1 MDNIKKVKEDV
12 WGVALSLLVERLPS
26 HAINTWF
33 SPIVPI
39 SINRE
44 KIGLS
49 VPSQFFSEWIE
60 SHYGDQLL
68 SAVRAALKSDQG
80 AYRMIVA
87 KEKKT
92 IEDNKPA
99 FKPRKK
105 PKENMT
111 NKNYVFKNFIEG
123 SNNEFAKNA
132 ALAVAN
138 SPGEARFNPLIVY
151 GGVGLGKTHL
161 LHAIGNKVL
170 EIKPSSN
177 VVLVTSEQF
186 TLDFVNSLRKNKTI
200 EFTKTYRTA
209 DVLLIDDIQ
218 FFRGKEQT
226 QEQFFHTFNE
236 LYQSG
241 RQIVM
246 TSDRFPSEMKGLQD
260 RLISRFQSG
269 LSVDV
274 QPPDFEIR
282 VAILLEKSEQNGLN
296 LKYDAIEF
304 IARHVKNN
312 IRDLEGAIIRI
323 LAKSSLM
330 NKEIDFNLI
339 RDVVQERVG
348 SSYLSEVTIEDVVKK
363 VSSLTQIKEKDIIG
377 KSRKMEIAEARQL
390 SMYLCRNIIG
400 TSLSNIGFYF
410 GGRDHSTV
418 IHAVK
423 SIHKKQEKDNRLQ
436 NQINSIKNEFSF
448 LTYGLNQKF

>member
-1 MDNIKKVKEDV
+1 MDNIEKPKEQL
-12 WGVALSLLVERLPS
+12 WGLALERLTNKLPS
-26 HAINTWF
+26 HALNTWF
-33 SPIVPI
+33 APIVPI
-39 SINRE
+39 SIDKGRFT
-44 KIGLS
+44 LS
-49 VPSQFFSEWIE
+49 VPSQFFSEWID
-60 SHYGDQLL
+60 SHYGEQLL
-68 SAVRAALKSDQG
+68 SAIRLALKSDS
-80 AYRMIVA
+80 ATFKLLVK
-87 KEKKT
+87 KEKERFEGSQMT
-92 IEDNKPA
+92 PRTRKP
-99 FKPRKK
+99 PKK
-105 PKENMT
+105 NRE
-111 NKNYVFKNFIEG
+111 NKNYLFKNFIEG

-132 ALAVAN
+132 AQAVAK
-138 SPGEARFNPLIVY
+138 SPGEPRFNPLIIY

-161 LHAIGNKVL
+161 LHAIGNKAL
-170 EIKPSSN
+170 KKEPNSN

-200 EFTKTYRTA
+200 EFTNTYRKA
-209 DVLLIDDIQ
+209 NVLLIDDIQ

-296 LKYDAIEF
+296 LQYEAIEF

-330 NKEIDFNLI
+330 NKEIDFNLV
-339 RDVVQERVG
+339 RDVVRERVG
-348 SSYLSEVTIEDVVKK
+348 SSHVSELTIEDVVKK
-363 VSSLTQIKEKDIIG
+363 VSSLTQIKERDIIG
-377 KSRKMEIAEARQL
+377 KSRKMDCTN
-390 SMYLCRNIIG
+390 S
-400 TSLSNIGFYF
+400 
-410 GGRDHSTV
+410 
-418 IHAVK
+418 K
-423 SIHKKQEKDNRLQ
+423 SFCCL
-436 NQINSIKNEFSF
+436 
-448 LTYGLNQKF
+448 

>member
-1 MDNIKKVKEDV
+1 MDNIKTAKEEV
-12 WGVALSLLVERLPS
+12 WDLALGLLIKRLPS

-33 SPIVPI
+33 VPIVPI
-39 SINRE
+39 SINSE
-44 KIGLS
+44 KIDLS
-49 VPSQFFSEWIE
+49 VPSQFFLEWIE

-68 SAVRAALKSDQG
+68 SAVRVALKSERG
-80 AYRMIVA
+80 TYRLLVT
-87 KEKKT
+87 KEKKI
-92 IEDNKPA
+92 IEGNQPV
-99 FKPRKK
+99 FKLKKK
-105 PKENMT
+105 PKENKV
-111 NKNYVFKNFIEG
+111 NKNYLFKNFIEG

-132 ALAVAN
+132 AQAVAR
-138 SPGEARFNPLIVY
+138 SRGEQRFNPLTVY

-170 EIKPSSN
+170 EKEPSSN

-200 EFTKTYRTA
+200 EFTKTYRSA

-330 NKEIDFNLI
+330 NREIDFSLI

-348 SSYLSEVTIEDVVKK
+348 NSYLSEVTIEDVVKK
-363 VSSLTQIKEKDIIG
+363 VSSLTRIKEKDITG

-423 SIHKKQEKDNRLQ
+423 SIDKKQEKDSRLR
-436 NQINSIKNEFSF
+436 NQVSSIKQEFKF
-448 LTYGLNQKF
+448 LT

>member
-1 MDNIKKVKEDV
+1 MDKIKKPNEEV
-12 WGVALSLLVERLPS
+12 WRVALDSLIKRLPS

-33 SPIVPI
+33 APIVPI
-39 SINRE
+39 SIIND
-44 KIGLS
+44 KINLS

-68 SAVRAALKSDQG
+68 SAVKLAFKSEQ
-80 AYRMIVA
+80 ATYRLLVS

-92 IEDNKPA
+92 VEGIQPTYKT
-99 FKPRKK
+99 KK
-105 PKENMT
+105 IPKKSSV
-111 NKNYVFKNFIEG
+111 NKNYLFKNFIEG

-132 ALAVAN
+132 AQAVAK
-138 SPGEARFNPLIVY
+138 SPGEQKFNPLIIY

-161 LHAIGNKVL
+161 LHAIGNKVY
-170 EIKPSSN
+170 EKTPSSN
-177 VVLVTSEQF
+177 IVLVTSEQF

-200 EFTKTYRTA
+200 EFTKTYRKA
-209 DVLLIDDIQ
+209 EVLLIDDIQ

-296 LKYDAIEF
+296 LQYDAIEF
-304 IARHVKNN
+304 IAGHVKNN
-312 IRDLEGAIIRI
+312 IRDLEGTIIRI

-339 RDVVQERVG
+339 RGVVQERVG
-348 SSYLSEVTIEDVVKK
+348 NSNISELTIEDVVKK
-363 VSSLTQIKEKDIIG
+363 VSSLTQVKEKDIIG

-390 SMYLCRNIIG
+390 SMYLCRGIIG

-423 SIHKKQEKDNRLQ
+423 SIDKKQEKDSRLK
-436 NQINSIKNEFSF
+436 NQINSIKQEFKF
-448 LTYGLNQKF
+448 LT

>member
-1 MDNIKKVKEDV
+1 MDNIKKQKDQT
-12 WGVALSLLVERLPS
+12 WGFVLDLLIKKLPS

-33 SPIVPI
+33 VPIVPV
-39 SINRE
+39 SMNSE
-44 KIGLS
+44 KISLS

-68 SAVRAALKSDQG
+68 SAVRVVLKNEHATYQLF
-80 AYRMIVA
+80 VK
-87 KEKKT
+87 KEKK
-92 IEDNKPA
+92 IVGQNLPA
-99 FKPRKK
+99 FKLKK
-105 PKENMT
+105 SPKKNKV

-132 ALAVAN
+132 AQAVAK
-138 SPGEARFNPLIVY
+138 SPGEPKFNPLIIY

-170 EIKPSSN
+170 EKNPNSN

-200 EFTKTYRTA
+200 EFTKTYRRA

-274 QPPDFEIR
+274 QPPEFEIR

-330 NKEIDFNLI
+330 NKEIDFSLI
-339 RDVVQERVG
+339 REVVQERVG
-348 SSYLSEVTIEDVVKK
+348 NSHLSEVTIEDVVKK
-363 VSSLTQIKEKDIIG
+363 VSFLTQIKEKDITG

-423 SIHKKQEKDNRLQ
+423 SIDRKKEKDSRLL
-436 NQINSIKNEFSF
+436 NQVNSIKQEFKF
-448 LTYGLNQKF
+448 LT

>member
-1 MDNIKKVKEDV
+1 MDKIEKPNEEVWRVTLDSLIK
-12 WGVALSLLVERLPS
+12 RLPS

-33 SPIVPI
+33 APIVPI
-39 SINRE
+39 SIIND
-44 KIGLS
+44 KIDLS

-68 SAVRAALKSDQG
+68 SAVKLATKSEQ
-80 AYRMIVA
+80 ATYRLLVS

-92 IEDNKPA
+92 VEGIQPTYET
-99 FKPRKK
+99 KK
-105 PKENMT
+105 IPKKNSV
-111 NKNYVFKNFIEG
+111 NKNYLFKNFIEG

-132 ALAVAN
+132 AQAVAK
-138 SPGEARFNPLIVY
+138 SPGEQKFNPLIIY

-161 LHAIGNKVL
+161 LHAIGNKVY
-170 EIKPSSN
+170 EKTPSSN
-177 VVLVTSEQF
+177 IVLVTSEQF
-186 TLDFVNSLRKNKTI
+186 TLDFVNSLRKNRTI
-200 EFTKTYRTA
+200 EFTKTYRKA

-296 LKYDAIEF
+296 LQYDAIEF

-312 IRDLEGAIIRI
+312 IRDLEGTIIRI

-339 RDVVQERVG
+339 RGVVQERVG
-348 SSYLSEVTIEDVVKK
+348 NSNISELTIEDVVKK
-363 VSSLTQIKEKDIIG
+363 VSSLTQVKEKDIIG

-390 SMYLCRNIIG
+390 SMYLCRGIIG

-423 SIHKKQEKDNRLQ
+423 SIDKKQERDSRLR
-436 NQINSIKNEFSF
+436 NQVKSIKQEFEF
-448 LTYGLNQKF
+448 LT

>member
-1 MDNIKKVKEDV
+1 MDNIEKPKEQL
-12 WGVALSLLVERLPS
+12 WGLALERLTNKLPS
-26 HAINTWF
+26 HALNTWF
-33 SPIVPI
+33 APIVPI
-39 SINRE
+39 SIDKGRFT
-44 KIGLS
+44 LS
-49 VPSQFFSEWIE
+49 VPSQFFSEWID
-60 SHYGDQLL
+60 SHYGEQLL
-68 SAVRAALKSDQG
+68 SAIRLALKSDS
-80 AYRMIVA
+80 ATFKLLVK
-87 KEKKT
+87 KEKERFEGSQMT
-92 IEDNKPA
+92 PRTRKP
-99 FKPRKK
+99 PKK
-105 PKENMT
+105 NRV
-111 NKNYVFKNFIEG
+111 NKNYLFKNFIEG

-132 ALAVAN
+132 AQAVAK
-138 SPGEARFNPLIVY
+138 SPGEPRFNPLIIY

-161 LHAIGNKVL
+161 LHAIGNKAL
-170 EIKPSSN
+170 KKEPNSN

-200 EFTKTYRTA
+200 EFTNTYRKA
-209 DVLLIDDIQ
+209 NVLLIDDIQ

-296 LKYDAIEF
+296 LQYEAIEF

-330 NKEIDFNLI
+330 NKEIDFNLV
-339 RDVVQERVG
+339 RDVVRERVG
-348 SSYLSEVTIEDVVKK
+348 SSHVSELTIEDVVKK
-363 VSSLTQIKEKDIIG
+363 VSSLTQIKERDIIG

-423 SIHKKQEKDNRLQ
+423 SIDKKQEKDSRLRSQ
-436 NQINSIKNEFSF
+436 VSSITQEFEF
-448 LTYGLNQKF
+448 LT

>member
-1 MDNIKKVKEDV
+1 MDNLKKRIELV
-12 WGVALSLLVERLPS
+12 WVIALDLLKKRLPS

-33 SPIVPI
+33 VPIVPI
-39 SINRE
+39 EINNE
-44 KIGLS
+44 KISLS
-49 VPSQFFSEWIE
+49 VPNQFFLEWIE

-68 SAVRAALKSDQG
+68 SAVRVALKNEQAS
-80 AYRMIVA
+80 YRLLVT
-87 KEKKT
+87 KEQKAVV
-92 IEDNKPA
+92 ESQPV
-99 FKPRKK
+99 FSPKK
-105 PKENMT
+105 PLKKNRV
-111 NKNYVFKNFIEG
+111 NKNYLFKNFIEG

-132 ALAVAN
+132 AQAVAK
-138 SPGEARFNPLIVY
+138 SPGEPKFNPLTIY

-170 EIKPSSN
+170 EKEPNSN

-200 EFTKTYRTA
+200 EFTKTYRRA

-296 LKYDAIEF
+296 LKYDEIEF

-348 SSYLSEVTIEDVVKK
+348 NSHLSEVTIEDVVKK
-363 VSSLTQIKEKDIIG
+363 VSSLTQIKEKDITG

-390 SMYLCRNIIG
+390 SMYLCRDIIG

-423 SIHKKQEKDNRLQ
+423 SIDRKKEKDSRLR
-436 NQINSIKNEFSF
+436 NQVNSIKQGFKF
-448 LTYGLNQKF
+448 LT

>member
-1 MDNIKKVKEDV
+1 MDNIKNPNEQA
-12 WGVALSLLVERLPS
+12 WGLALNLLTKRLPS

-33 SPIVPI
+33 VPIVPI
-39 SINRE
+39 EINNE
-44 KIGLS
+44 KISLS
-49 VPSQFFSEWIE
+49 VPNQFFLEWIE

-68 SAVRAALKSDQG
+68 SAVRVALKNEQA
-80 AYRMIVA
+80 AYHLLVT
-87 KEKKT
+87 KEQKAVV
-92 IEDNKPA
+92 ESQPV
-99 FKPRKK
+99 FSPKK
-105 PKENMT
+105 PLKKNRV
-111 NKNYVFKNFIEG
+111 NKNYLFKNFIEG

-132 ALAVAN
+132 AQAVAK
-138 SPGEARFNPLIVY
+138 SPGEPKFNPLTIY

-170 EIKPSSN
+170 EKEPNSN

-200 EFTKTYRTA
+200 EFTKTYRRA

-296 LKYDAIEF
+296 LKYDEIEF

-348 SSYLSEVTIEDVVKK
+348 NSHLSEVTIEDVVKK
-363 VSSLTQIKEKDIIG
+363 VSSLTQIKEKDITG

-390 SMYLCRNIIG
+390 SMYLCRDIIG

-423 SIHKKQEKDNRLQ
+423 SIDRKKEKDSRLR
-436 NQINSIKNEFSF
+436 NQVNSIKQDFKF
-448 LTYGLNQKF
+448 LT

>member
-1 MDNIKKVKEDV
+1 MDKIEKPNEEV
-12 WGVALSLLVERLPS
+12 WRVALDSLIKRLPS

-33 SPIVPI
+33 APIVPI
-39 SINRE
+39 SIIND
-44 KIGLS
+44 KIDLS

-68 SAVRAALKSDQG
+68 SAVKLAFKSEQ
-80 AYRMIVA
+80 ATYRLLVL

-92 IEDNKPA
+92 VEGIQPTYET
-99 FKPRKK
+99 KK
-105 PKENMT
+105 IPKKNSV
-111 NKNYVFKNFIEG
+111 NKNYLFKNFIEG

-132 ALAVAN
+132 AQAVAK
-138 SPGEARFNPLIVY
+138 SPGEQKFNPLIIY

-161 LHAIGNKVL
+161 LHAIGNRVYEKT
-170 EIKPSSN
+170 PNSN
-177 VVLVTSEQF
+177 IMLVTSEQF

-200 EFTKTYRTA
+200 EFTKTYRKA

-296 LKYDAIEF
+296 LQYDAIEF

-312 IRDLEGAIIRI
+312 IRDLEGTIIRI

-339 RDVVQERVG
+339 RGVVQERVG
-348 SSYLSEVTIEDVVKK
+348 NSNISELTIEDVVKK
-363 VSSLTQIKEKDIIG
+363 VSSLTQVKEKDIIG

-390 SMYLCRNIIG
+390 SMYLCRGIIG

-423 SIHKKQEKDNRLQ
+423 SIDKKQEKDSRLK
-436 NQINSIKNEFSF
+436 NQINSIKQEFKF
-448 LTYGLNQKF
+448 LT

>member
-1 MDNIKKVKEDV
+1 MDNIKNPNEQV
-12 WGVALSLLVERLPS
+12 WGLALNLLTKRLPS

-33 SPIVPI
+33 VPIVPI
-39 SINRE
+39 EIKNE
-44 KIGLS
+44 KISLS
-49 VPSQFFSEWIE
+49 VPNQFFLEWIE

-68 SAVRAALKSDQG
+68 SAVRVALKNEQ
-80 AYRMIVA
+80 ATYRLLITKEQKAVVA
-87 KEKKT
+87 SQ
-92 IEDNKPA
+92 PV
-99 FKPRKK
+99 FKPKK
-105 PKENMT
+105 PLKKNRV
-111 NKNYVFKNFIEG
+111 NKNYLFKNFIEG

-132 ALAVAN
+132 AQAVAK
-138 SPGEARFNPLIVY
+138 SPGEPKFNPLTIY

-170 EIKPSSN
+170 EKEPNSN
-177 VVLVTSEQF
+177 VILATSEQF

-200 EFTKTYRTA
+200 EFTKTYRRA

-296 LKYDAIEF
+296 LKYDEIEF

-348 SSYLSEVTIEDVVKK
+348 NSHLSEVTIEDVVKK
-363 VSSLTQIKEKDIIG
+363 VSSLTQIKEKDITG

-390 SMYLCRNIIG
+390 SMYLCRDIIG

-423 SIHKKQEKDNRLQ
+423 SIDRKKEKDSRLR
-436 NQINSIKNEFSF
+436 NQVNSIKQDFKF
-448 LTYGLNQKF
+448 LT

>member
-1 MDNIKKVKEDV
+1 MDKIKKLNEEV
-12 WGVALSLLVERLPS
+12 WRVTLDSLIKRLPS

-33 SPIVPI
+33 APIVPM
-39 SINRE
+39 SIINE
-44 KIGLS
+44 KIDLS

-68 SAVRAALKSDQG
+68 SAVKLAFKSKQ
-80 AYRMIVA
+80 ATYRLLVS

-92 IEDNKPA
+92 VEGIQATYKT
-99 FKPRKK
+99 KK
-105 PKENMT
+105 IPKKNNV
-111 NKNYVFKNFIEG
+111 NKNYLFKNFIEG

-132 ALAVAN
+132 AQAVAK
-138 SPGEARFNPLIVY
+138 SPGEQRFNPLIIY

-161 LHAIGNKVL
+161 LHAIGNKVY
-170 EIKPSSN
+170 EKTPSSN
-177 VVLVTSEQF
+177 IVLVTSEQF

-200 EFTKTYRTA
+200 EFTKTYRKA

-296 LKYDAIEF
+296 LQYDAIEF

-339 RDVVQERVG
+339 RGVVQERVG
-348 SSYLSEVTIEDVVKK
+348 NSNISELTIEDVVKK
-363 VSSLTQIKEKDIIG
+363 VSSLTQVKEKDIIG

-390 SMYLCRNIIG
+390 SMYLCRGIIG

-423 SIHKKQEKDNRLQ
+423 SIDKKQEKDSRLK
-436 NQINSIKNEFSF
+436 NQINSIKQEFKF
-448 LTYGLNQKF
+448 LT

>member
-1 MDNIKKVKEDV
+1 MDNIKNPNEQA
-12 WGVALSLLVERLPS
+12 WGLALNLLTKRLPS

-33 SPIVPI
+33 VPIVPI
-39 SINRE
+39 EINNE
-44 KIGLS
+44 KISLS
-49 VPSQFFSEWIE
+49 VPNQFFLEWIE

-68 SAVRAALKSDQG
+68 SAVRVALKNEQVT
-80 AYRMIVA
+80 YQLLVTKEQKTVVA
-87 KEKKT
+87 SQSV
-92 IEDNKPA
+92 
-99 FKPRKK
+99 FKPKK
-105 PKENMT
+105 SPKKNRV
-111 NKNYVFKNFIEG
+111 NKNYLFKNFIEG

-132 ALAVAN
+132 AQAVAK
-138 SPGEARFNPLIVY
+138 SPGGPKFNPLTIY

-161 LHAIGNKVL
+161 LHAIGNTVL
-170 EIKPSSN
+170 EKKPNSN

-186 TLDFVNSLRKNKTI
+186 TLDFVNSLRKNKTV
-200 EFTKTYRTA
+200 EFTKTYRRA

-296 LKYDAIEF
+296 LKYDEIEF

-348 SSYLSEVTIEDVVKK
+348 NSHLSEVTIEDVVKK
-363 VSSLTQIKEKDIIG
+363 VSSLTQIKEKDITG

-390 SMYLCRNIIG
+390 SMYLCRGIIG

-423 SIHKKQEKDNRLQ
+423 SIDKKQEKDSRLK
-436 NQINSIKNEFSF
+436 NQINSIKQEFKF
-448 LTYGLNQKF
+448 LT

>member
-1 MDNIKKVKEDV
+1 MDNIKNPNEQV
-12 WGVALSLLVERLPS
+12 WGLALNLLTKRLPS

-33 SPIVPI
+33 VPI
-39 SINRE
+39 IPIEIKNE
-44 KIGLS
+44 KISLS
-49 VPSQFFSEWIE
+49 VPNQFFLEWIE

-68 SAVRAALKSDQG
+68 SAVRVALKNEQAS
-80 AYRMIVA
+80 YRLLVT
-87 KEKKT
+87 KEQKAVV
-92 IEDNKPA
+92 ESQPV
-99 FKPRKK
+99 FSPKK
-105 PKENMT
+105 PLKKNRV
-111 NKNYVFKNFIEG
+111 NKNYLFKNFIEG

-132 ALAVAN
+132 AQAVAK
-138 SPGEARFNPLIVY
+138 SPGEPKFNPLTIY

-170 EIKPSSN
+170 EKEPNSN

-200 EFTKTYRTA
+200 EFTKTYRRA

-296 LKYDAIEF
+296 LKYDEIEF

-348 SSYLSEVTIEDVVKK
+348 NSHLSEVTIEDVVKK
-363 VSSLTQIKEKDIIG
+363 VSSLTQIKEKDITG

-390 SMYLCRNIIG
+390 SMYLCRDIIG

-423 SIHKKQEKDNRLQ
+423 SIDRKKEKDSRLR
-436 NQINSIKNEFSF
+436 NQVNLIKQDFKF
-448 LTYGLNQKF
+448 LT